1 MTHNHLGALV
11 TNSLARVWAAVTS
24 VAEKTSGK
32 ASVLSKV
39 PKCAEFHAKF
49 KVVDGNNYVYML
61 STSSKVDVYWI
72 RTQRA
77 ISCWCALLCSA
88 SRCLCSLLLISFCP

>member
-1 MTHNHLGALV
+1 LGALV

-24 VAEKTSGK
+24 IAEKTSGK

-49 KVVDGNNYVYML
+49 KVIDERIMSICYL
-61 STSSKVDVYWI
+61 HAT
-72 RTQRA
+72 R
-77 ISCWCALLCSA
+77 
-88 SRCLCSLLLISFCP
+88 